1 VTDDGHLR
9 GLLTLHEVKAVPQER
24 WGDVKAEDVM
34 APVERLAAV
43 GPQGELLVALEKM
56 DDANVAQLP
65 VMAGDRLLGMIDRER
80 ILHHVRVRAEL
91 GT

>member
-1 VTDDGHLR
+1 MTDDGHLR
-9 GLLTLHEVKAVPQER
+9 GLLTLHEGKAAPRER
-24 WGDVKAEDVM
+24 LGWGQIRDVM
-34 APVERLAAV
+34 TPMERLVAV
-43 GPQGELLVALEKM
+43 GPQEELPVALEKM

-65 VMAGDRLLGMIDRER
+65 VVAGDRLLGMIDGER